1 MNSSGSECLGECVGD
16 DVGVGVEGGGGDVGV
31 VVGEFF
37 CWGEGACAVDVGEA
51 GHAWTHG

>member
-1 MNSSGSECLGECVGD
+1 MKLLLGECVGECVGD